1 MPFFGD
7 SRRPGSGRKWLQNEA
22 SSSSIRDRK
31 DGRLYCWRVGRD
43 PPMIFRKMR
52 TDRWGL
58 MAPYVWTLIPAR
70 NASFF
75 GDFRRCGIGVE
86 MVPKMRHPYLRIG
99 AIKRASQ
106 IGVGLV
112 GISQDLPD
120 ITGRSLGI
128 NGALIPE
135 CNRSYECHILWRFY
149 AGRGRG
155 GNGSKNEESL
165 SSIRADEEG
174 RPVRRGVGRESPS
187 ISRQVRTGHWD

>member
-1 MPFFGD
+1 MPFLEILGD
-7 SRRPGSGRKWLQNEA
+7 RDRGGNGFKNEA

-31 DGRLYCWRVGRD
+31 DVCLYWWRVDRD
-43 PPMIFRKMR
+43 SPMIFRKMR

-86 MVPKMRHPYLRIG
+86 MAPKMRHPYLRIG

-112 GISQDLPD
+112 GIS
-120 ITGRSLGI
+120 
-128 NGALIPE
+128 
-135 CNRSYECHILWRFY
+135 
-149 AGRGRG
+149 
-155 GNGSKNEESL
+155 
-165 SSIRADEEG
+165 
-174 RPVRRGVGRESPS
+174 
-187 ISRQVRTGHWD
+187 